1 MIIKKI
7 LIYIIGFILIL
18 NTTFFINI
26 QRASA
31 NGFVVSGANALKGAV
46 ISSMESAGVKFANKE
61 AKERA
66 FDAWNMKAYEKWQKD
81 EAAGKNAAL
90 WAHFNGETAKIAN
103 SHVNVLPDKPGFG
116 NLLLNST
123 WFGMAISI
131 GAEVG
136 FAIEDAQA
144 QARYEDGLLT
154 YLSTDVKTFEGIS
167 YNDYLNVTVVPQS
180 RQRENGTT
188 IYFKTYLVGPYPIA
202 NMVNPYE
209 DTSYATISN
218 FTVKGNHLELTVHTF
233 NDFDDLK
240 RNDRQYQTTVWTEG
254 VLNPIAG
261 GIPYQFKPPAGDRP
275 AIAPNPYVEP
285 LITPKPDI
293 GSVPAIMPSPD
304 PVPVVIPIGDPF
316 GDNPHI
322 KPYTPPGVDPG
333 TDPGKEPGTDPG
345 KDPGTDPGTDPGKDP
360 GTDPGTDPGKDPG
373 KEPGT
378 EPGGGDPKD
387 PDDETPDKDKNKQE
401 LENESKKLG
410 QLVTTRF
417 PFSLPWDFVAL
428 VKLLYAEP
436 MTPRWEITGTDKIP
450 LNFEINLEFLD
461 PYIGWF
467 RGFVLI
473 GFIAQVIFMH
483 SRFMGGSK

>member
-31 NGFVVSGANALKGAV
+31 NGFVVSGANVLKGAV

-66 FDAWNMKAYEKWQKD
+66 FDAWNMKAYEKWKAD
-81 EAAGKNAAL
+81 EAAGKNADL
-90 WAHFNGETAKIAN
+90 WAHFNAETTKIAN

-136 FAIEDAQA
+136 FAIEDAQHNA
-144 QARYEDGLLT
+144 KVME
-154 YLSTDVKTFEGIS
+154 YLSTDKKTFQGVSYSNAFGMTVDATSTPSSATYKSYYIGDRPIGFVQS
-167 YNDYLNVTVVPQS
+167 DYVYNDGGVYIEIIDFEPYSDTETIIKLEVSTVSSLEYKLSLQ
-180 RQRENGTT
+180 ELLINNDNM
-188 IYFKTYLVGPYPIA
+188 PIPGA
-202 NMVNPYE
+202 Y
-209 DTSYATISN
+209 
-218 FTVKGNHLELTVHTF
+218 
-233 NDFDDLK
+233 
-240 RNDRQYQTTVWTEG
+240 
-254 VLNPIAG
+254 
-261 GIPYQFKPPAGDRP
+261 PYQYKPPAGDRP
-275 AIAPNPYVEP
+275 AIAPNPYIEP

-293 GSVPAIMPSPD
+293 GSVPAIMPSSE

-322 KPYTPPGVDPG
+322 DPYKPPGTDPG
-333 TDPGKEPGTDPG
+333 KDPGKEPGTDPG

-360 GTDPGTDPGKDPG
+360 GTDPGKDPG

-378 EPGGGDPKD
+378 DPGGGDPKD
-387 PDDETPDKDKNKQE
+387 PDDETPDKDKNKQD

-436 MTPRWEITGTDKIP
+436 MTPRWEIKGTDKIP